1 MVQPKRSPHPVLK
14 RFSSRKKRLLRKF
27 YRWTFQRQVD
37 EEKSDALQASLE
49 DEATIDTTYLV
60 LVFGSCAI
68 ATFGLLAN
76 SAAVIIGAMIIAPLM
91 LPIRCMAFGAL
102 EGEPSTVEKGALAI
116 AVGTVI
122 AILMACS
129 IGFLSGIAE
138 YGSEVWARSQ
148 PNLLD
153 LGVAVTAGGISGFA
167 KIQPKI
173 SSALAGT
180 AISVALM
187 PPLCV
192 IGLGLAHADWRL
204 SLGAALLFAT
214 NLLGITLSCM
224 IAFLFA
230 GYTPIL
236 RARRGLSIAFGVTA
250 LLLLPLGLSFYD
262 LVLQSQL
269 ERSLRTALLDRTITL
284 QRVELLQ
291 FETNWFS
298 NPPVVRLLVITEEPL
313 TPKQVRLLEEFVAL
327 EMERPFELVFE
338 ISQVRQVR
346 REPILPGGGR

>member
-1 MVQPKRSPHPVLK
+1 MDQSKRSPHPSLQK
-14 RFSSRKKRLLRKF
+14 LSSRRKRLSRNV
-27 YRWTFQRQVD
+27 YRWTAKRRVHKSKCD
-37 EEKSDALQASLE
+37 ELQQSLE
-49 DEATIDTTYLV
+49 DEAAIDTTYLV

-68 ATFGLLAN
+68 ATFGLLSN

-102 EGEPSTVEKGALAI
+102 EGEPITVEKGALAI

-122 AILMACS
+122 AVLMACS

-167 KIQPKI
+167 KVQPKI

-192 IGLGLAHADWRL
+192 IGLGLAHADWQL
-204 SLGAALLFAT
+204 SMGAALLFAT

-224 IAFLFA
+224 VAFLLT

-250 LLLLPLGLSFYD
+250 LLLLPLGISFYD

-269 ERSLRTALLDRTITL
+269 ERSVRTALLDRTITL

-298 NPPVVRLLVITEEPL
+298 DPPTVRLLVVTEEPL
-313 TPKQVRLLEEFVAL
+313 TSKQVRLMEEFVAL

-346 REPILPGGGR
+346 REPVLPGGGR